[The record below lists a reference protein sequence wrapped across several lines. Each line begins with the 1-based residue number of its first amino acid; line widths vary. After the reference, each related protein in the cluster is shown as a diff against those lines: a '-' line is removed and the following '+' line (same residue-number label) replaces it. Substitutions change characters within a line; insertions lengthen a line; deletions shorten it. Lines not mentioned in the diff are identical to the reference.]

1 MFVICVFSASFLG
14 SFFAYLFIQ
23 LLLDL
28 QRSAKELNANLTE
41 IVTTVE
47 NINSKNKDLIQIL
60 DRLTEKE
67 KVK

>member
-1 MFVICVFSASFLG
+1 MLEICIVLASFLG
-14 SFFAYLFIQ
+14 SFFAYLFVES
-23 LLLDL
+23 LE
-28 QRSAKELNANLTE
+28 RSVKELHTNLIE

>member
-1 MFVICVFSASFLG
+1 MLEICIVLASFLG
-14 SFFAYLFIQ
+14 SFFAYLFVES
-23 LLLDL
+23 L
-28 QRSAKELNANLTE
+28 QRKAKELSANLTE

-47 NINSKNKDLIQIL
+47 SINKKNKDLIQIL